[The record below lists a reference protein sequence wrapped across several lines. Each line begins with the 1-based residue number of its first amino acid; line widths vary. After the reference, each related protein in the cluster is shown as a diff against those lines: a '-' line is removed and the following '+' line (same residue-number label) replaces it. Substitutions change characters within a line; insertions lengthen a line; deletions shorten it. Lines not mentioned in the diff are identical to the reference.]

1 MQLIPKVKNN
11 MKNSL
16 KSVADKI
23 LMRKLVLTEMVNDEL
38 KNLTQTERL
47 SYRSFN
53 SFITNVLSAI
63 TVYCFFGK
71 KSAIDINFIKDGQL
85 ALF

>member
-38 KNLTQTERL
+38 KNLT
-47 SYRSFN
+47 
-53 SFITNVLSAI
+53 
-63 TVYCFFGK
+63 
-71 KSAIDINFIKDGQL
+71 
-85 ALF
+85 